1 MKTQFDVT
9 GMTCASCSAR
19 VQKSVEGLSGV
30 TDVQVNLLTNSM
42 SVEYSEKD
50 LTPQDIIMRVKSAGY
65 GCAVKGKGNSAA
77 ADKAEKKAKIR
88 LILSV
93 VLLLPLMYVSMGH
106 MLNLPQPA
114 VLSGHEHAL
123 NFALY
128 QLIFTLVI
136 LIVNYKYFTIGF
148 KSLFRLSPNMDS
160 LIAIGAA
167 ASFIYGIVGTV
178 QIASGLS
185 AGDME
190 LVSRWHSN
198 LYFESA
204 AMIVTLVDIGKDQ
217 GGSRYA
223 HKACAGDRN
232 RPS

>member
-50 LTPQDIIMRVKSAGY
+50 LTPQDIIMRVKAAGY
-65 GCAVKGKGNSAA
+65 GCEVKGRGNSAA

-88 LILSV
+88 LLLSV
-93 VLLLPLMYVSMGH
+93 VLLLPLMYVSMWH
-106 MLNLPQPA
+106 MLSLPQPS

-128 QLIFTLVI
+128 QLVFTLVI

-148 KSLFRLSPNMDS
+148 
-160 LIAIGAA
+160 
-167 ASFIYGIVGTV
+167 
-178 QIASGLS
+178 
-185 AGDME
+185 
-190 LVSRWHSN
+190 
-198 LYFESA
+198 
-204 AMIVTLVDIGKDQ
+204 
-217 GGSRYA
+217 
-223 HKACAGDRN
+223 
-232 RPS
+232 